1 MASSLDA
8 WLRLSLTPGI
18 GGATIRALLEAY
30 PTLEHAIS
38 APSRDLATLVG
49 PQLAKAIHD
58 GPDANLVEQALAWHE
73 QEHCTVLT
81 LDDVGY
87 PLRLRA
93 IADAPPVL
101 YVRGRPDVL
110 AAPSIAI
117 VGARSATPQGI
128 ENARQFAQALSDAGL
143 TVCSGLAIGID
154 TAAHEGSLAGKSG
167 TVAVVGTGVDR
178 CYPRRNLQLANR
190 ILEHGA
196 VVSEFPLGTVSL
208 PGNFPRRNRIIS
220 GLSLGCLVVEASLES
235 GSLIT
240 ARQAAD
246 QGREVFAIPGSIHS
260 PTSKGCHALIKQGAK
275 LVESVNDV
283 LEELRIPWTPQSVE
297 RHRDRPSSPLED
309 AMGFEPVH
317 LDTLCARVG
326 LTPDVVSA
334 MLLQLELEGRVA
346 TVPGGQYQ
354 RIC

>member
-1 MASSLDA
+1 MASGLAA
-8 WLRLSLTPGI
+8 WLRLSLTPGV
-18 GGATIRALLEAY
+18 GGAAIRALLDAY
-30 PTLEHAIS
+30 TTLEQSLAAS
-38 APSRDLATLVG
+38 QSDLAAVVG
-49 PQLAKAIHD
+49 PTLAKAVRE
-58 GPDANLVEQALAWHE
+58 GPDVQLLDQAIAWSSE
-73 QEHCTVLT
+73 DHCAVLT
-81 LDDVGY
+81 LDDERY
-87 PLRLRA
+87 PHRLRA

-101 YVRGRPDVL
+101 YVRGDPALL
-110 AAPSIAI
+110 AASSVAV
-117 VGARSATPQGI
+117 VGARNPTPQGV
-128 ENARQFAQALSDAGL
+128 ENARQFGRALSDAGL
-143 TVCSGLAIGID
+143 TVCSGLALGID
-154 TAAHEGSLAGKSG
+154 TAAHEGALAGASG
-167 TVAVVGTGVDR
+167 TIAVLGTGADR
-178 CYPRRNLQLANR
+178 CYPRRNLKLAQR
-190 ILEHGA
+190 IVEHGA
-196 VVSEFPLGTVSL
+196 VISEFPLGTLPL

-240 ARQAAD
+240 ARLAAD

-283 LEELRIPWTPQSVE
+283 LEELPIRQATKRAETKP
-297 RHRDRPSSPLED
+297 DRPSSPLED

-346 TVPGGQYQ
+346 TLPGGQYQ